1 MSSSRRAVVFGG
13 SGFIG
18 RYVVK
23 RLAHRGDVVTVVG
36 RNAGKAGYLQPMGDV
51 GQIAAVE
58 GSVLDAGFVA
68 RVVAGAD
75 CVVNLVGILA
85 EGGGQ
90 GFDAVHHAAAGTV
103 ARASAAAGVARL
115 VHLSA
120 IGADARSGSAYA
132 RSKAAGETAVSQAFP
147 AATILRP
154 SIVFGPEDQFFNRF
168 ARLARLTRVVPVIGG
183 GATRFQ
189 PVYVGDVAA
198 AAIAALDYDQAA
210 GRIYELGGP
219 GVYTYRQLMELL
231 LRQIAGTDQDSPL
244 REHVLVSIPFP
255 VASILGAVMGMLPG
269 APLTLDQVRLLRRDN
284 VVAQGAATLA
294 DLGIEPTAA
303 ELILPAYLDRFRT
316 GGWYAVRKMAR

>member
-1 MSSSRRAVVFGG
+1 M
-13 SGFIG
+13 
-18 RYVVK
+18 
-23 RLAHRGDVVTVVG
+23 
-36 RNAGKAGYLQPMGDV
+36 P
-51 GQIAAVE
+51 
-58 GSVLDAGFVA
+58 
-68 RVVAGAD
+68 
-75 CVVNLVGILA
+75 
-85 EGGGQ
+85 
-90 GFDAVHHAAAGTV
+90 VHHAAAGTV

-198 AAIAALDYDQAA
+198 AAIAALDYDQ
-210 GRIYELGGP
+210 GGP